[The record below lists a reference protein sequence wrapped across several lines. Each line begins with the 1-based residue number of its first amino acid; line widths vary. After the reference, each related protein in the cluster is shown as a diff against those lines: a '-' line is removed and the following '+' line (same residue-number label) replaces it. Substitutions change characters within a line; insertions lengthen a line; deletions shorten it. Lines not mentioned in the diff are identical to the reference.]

1 MELRGA
7 WLISS
12 NVEANTRFYN
22 ALGFHTVA
30 TIFAGDS
37 NPTWQEEPV
46 PIAIVSL
53 VKMRCTIRIIY
64 FGGHRW
70 LENREVSARSF
81 ERRVVT

>member
-7 WLISS
+7 WLSSS

-53 VKMRCTIRIIY
+53 GKNAMHDQNHLLWWTQMV
-64 FGGHRW
+64 
-70 LENREVSARSF
+70 REQGCVSQI
-81 ERRVVT
+81 V